1 MVNTPE
7 YYSQELQTQY
17 KNFEFILDEIQKTY
31 PLYKQNP
38 KNDTTDYILDKGNYL
53 SSQSKLFSI
62 KNKLDVDSKTLKDDN
77 NEVIQKINNLEDS
90 ITKNQKILSNLI
102 NSNNG
107 ASGSLN
113 DMNYLYNIKL
123 SYNIV
128 LGIIIVIATMIYYKK
143 NLVNNIKNIS
153 K

>member
-62 KNKLDVDSKTLKDDN
+62 KNSLDVDSKTLKDDN

-107 ASGSLN
+107 
-113 DMNYLYNIKL
+113 Y
-123 SYNIV
+123 
-128 LGIIIVIATMIYYKK
+128 
-143 NLVNNIKNIS
+143 
-153 K
+153 